1 MLNTES
7 KILITGAAGFIAS
20 RLVKSLNDLGYHQ
33 LYLMDDFTIESKKS
47 NFENLSCIDKIDRS
61 LVDSFLND
69 HLSLD
74 AVIHLGARTDTTEM
88 DYSIHEKLNLNFSKI
103 LWNYTTK
110 HQIPF
115 IYASS
120 AATYGDGSLGYQDN
134 HEIIEQLQPLNPYGV
149 SKNEFDKWAIHQSK
163 IGNQPS
169 RWYGLKFF
177 NVYGLGESHKG
188 RMASVIFHAY
198 HQIKKAG
205 TMKLFRSHR
214 TDFADGE
221 QKRDFI
227 DVADVLKV
235 IEWLMQNPVA
245 SGLYNL
251 GTGKAETFLSLAEG
265 VFESLNLSPQIQFVD
280 TPEDIREKYQYFTEA
295 DMSKLRDAGYSFP
308 FTDLKTG
315 ILKYVQEGLEKNHEV
330 H

>member
-115 IYASS
+115 VYASS

-134 HEIIEQLQPLNPYGV
+134 HEIIQQLQPLNPYGV
-149 SKNEFDKWAIHQSK
+149 SNNEFDKWAIHQSK

-315 ILKYVQEGLEKNHEV
+315 IRKYVQEGLEKNHEV

>member
-1 MLNTES
+1 MLNKES

-20 RLVKSLNDLGYHQ
+20 RLVNSLNQLGYHQ
-33 LYLMDDFTIESKKS
+33 LYLMDDFTVESKKA
-47 NFENLSCIDKIDRS
+47 NFENLICIDKIERNQ
-61 LVDSFLND
+61 VESFLRENQ
-69 HLSLD
+69 SLD

-103 LWNYTTK
+103 LWKYTSE
-110 HQIPF
+110 HQVPL

-120 AATYGDGSLGYQDN
+120 AATYGDGLLGYQDN
-134 HEIIEQLQPLNPYGV
+134 HEIIQELHPLNPYGI
-149 SKNEFDKWAIHQSK
+149 SKNEFDKWAIQESEK
-163 IGNQPS
+163 GDQPS

-198 HQIKKAG
+198 HQIKKTG

-214 TDFADGE
+214 ADFADGE

-227 DVADVLKV
+227 DVADVLNV
-235 IEWLMQNPVA
+235 IEWLIKNPVT

-265 VFESLNLSPQIQFVD
+265 VFESLNLKPQIQFVD

-295 DMSKLRDAGYSFP
+295 DMSKLRKAGYSFP

-315 ILKYVQEGLEKNHEV
+315 IKKYVQDGLEKNQRFD
-330 H
+330 

>member
-115 IYASS
+115 VYASS

-134 HEIIEQLQPLNPYGV
+134 HEIIQQLQPLNPYGV

-315 ILKYVQEGLEKNHEV
+315 IRKYVQEGLEKNHEV

>member
-33 LYLMDDFTIESKKS
+33 LYLMDDFTIESKKP

-115 IYASS
+115 VYASS

-134 HEIIEQLQPLNPYGV
+134 HEIIQQLQPLNPYGV

>member
-1 MLNTES
+1 MLNKES

-20 RLVKSLNDLGYHQ
+20 RLVNSLNQLGYHQ
-33 LYLMDDFTIESKKS
+33 LYLMDDFTVESKKA
-47 NFENLSCIDKIDRS
+47 NFENLICIDKIERNQ
-61 LVDSFLND
+61 VESFLKENQ
-69 HLSLD
+69 SLD
-74 AVIHLGARTDTTEM
+74 AIIHLGARTDTTEM

-103 LWNYTTK
+103 LWKYTSE
-110 HQIPF
+110 HQVPL

-134 HEIIEQLQPLNPYGV
+134 HEIIQQLQPLNPYGI
-149 SKNEFDKWAIHQSK
+149 SKNEFDKWAIYESEN
-163 IGNQPS
+163 GNQPS

-177 NVYGLGESHKG
+177 NVYGMGESHKG

-198 HQIKKAG
+198 HQIKKTG

-214 TDFADGE
+214 ADFADGE

-227 DVADVLKV
+227 DVADVLNV
-235 IEWLMQNPVA
+235 IVWLIKNPVT

-265 VFESLNLSPQIQFVD
+265 VFESLNLKPQIQFVD

-295 DMSKLRDAGYSFP
+295 DMSKLRKAGYSFP
-308 FTDLKTG
+308 FTDLKNG
-315 ILKYVQEGLEKNHEV
+315 IKKYVQDGLEKNQRFD
-330 H
+330 

>member
-115 IYASS
+115 VYASS

-134 HEIIEQLQPLNPYGV
+134 HEIIQQLQPLNPYGV

-227 DVADVLKV
+227 DVADILKV